1 MKTRKIKR
9 NGRNK
14 TYKNFLFNPNNPD
27 KSFNVY
33 IDKNPKNTIP
43 IKYTTITDVKNTIRT
58 LERLYK
64 SKKYSHK
71 RIWQVGMILYVRL
84 NVIKKIKP
92 LQYNL
97 ALKYFNFLKYRTS
110 LPDDQRYKI
119 KFIV

>member
-1 MKTRKIKR
+1 MKTRRIKKH
-9 NGRNK
+9 GRNK
-14 TYKNFLFNPNNPD
+14 TYKNFLFNPNNPS

-43 IKYTTITDVKNTIRT
+43 IKYTTITDVKNTIRS

-92 LQYNL
+92 VQFNL

-110 LPDDQRYKI
+110 LPEDKRYKI

>member
-1 MKTRKIKR
+1 MKTRRIKKS
-9 NGRNK
+9 GRNK

-71 RIWQVGMILYVRL
+71 RIWQVGMILYLRL

-92 LQYNL
+92 TQYNL
-97 ALKYFNFLKYRTS
+97 ALKYFKFLKYRTS

>member
-1 MKTRKIKR
+1 MKTRRIKK

-14 TYKNFLFNPNNPD
+14 TYKNFLFNPNNPS

-92 LQYNL
+92 VQFNL

-110 LPDDQRYKI
+110 LSEDKRYKI